1 MSPTHQNLTGYTH
14 TSTDQQQP
22 QMTAVHPYILYLAD
36 VACQRPLASPAPAV
50 HLPDGSDPAAFVM
63 NVLRYVGTTTLSRD
77 DSPACGH
84 KPLPITRHGT
94 NDMIDLLF
102 QNPLFWSTLP
112 HAAHIQEHFA
122 TTFLRTTNAVFQDH
136 WTYVIVPA
144 WNQMAELHEMCKHS
158 SATDVNAYQIA
169 QTTHIPQM
177 AAGAGS
183 AAAGAT

>member
-1 MSPTHQNLTGYTH
+1 
-14 TSTDQQQP
+14 
-22 QMTAVHPYILYLAD
+22 
-36 VACQRPLASPAPAV
+36 
-50 HLPDGSDPAAFVM
+50 M
-63 NVLRYVGTTTLSRD
+63 NVLRYVGTT
-77 DSPACGH
+77 
-84 KPLPITRHGT
+84 PLPITRHGT
-94 NDMIDLLF
+94 DDMIDLLF

-144 WNQMAELHEMCKHS
+144 WNQMAE
-158 SATDVNAYQIA
+158 AYQIA

-183 AAAGAT
+183 AAAAGSA

>member
-1 MSPTHQNLTGYTH
+1 
-14 TSTDQQQP
+14 
-22 QMTAVHPYILYLAD
+22 MTAIQQHPYILYLAD

-50 HLPDGSDPAAFVM
+50 HLGSTDPAAFVM
-63 NVLRYVGTTTLSRD
+63 NVLRYVGTT
-77 DSPACGH
+77 
-84 KPLPITRHGT
+84 PLPITRHGT
-94 NDMIDLLF
+94 DDMIDLLF

-158 SATDVNAYQIA
+158 SATDVNAYEVA
-169 QTTHIPQM
+169 QASVQNTP

>member
-1 MSPTHQNLTGYTH
+1 
-14 TSTDQQQP
+14 
-22 QMTAVHPYILYLAD
+22 MTAVQPVHPYILYLAD
-36 VACQRPLASPAPAV
+36 VACQRPVATPAPAV
-50 HLPDGSDPAAFVM
+50 HLPDGSDPGLLQRDQLTLQPAGVDPAAFIM
-63 NVLRYVGTTTLSRD
+63 NVLRYVGTT
-77 DSPACGH
+77 
-84 KPLPITRHGT
+84 PLPITRHGT
-94 NDMIDLLF
+94 DDMIDLLF

-144 WNQMAELHEMCKHS
+144 WNQMAH
-158 SATDVNAYQIA
+158 AYQIA
-169 QTTHIPQM
+169 QASVQNTP